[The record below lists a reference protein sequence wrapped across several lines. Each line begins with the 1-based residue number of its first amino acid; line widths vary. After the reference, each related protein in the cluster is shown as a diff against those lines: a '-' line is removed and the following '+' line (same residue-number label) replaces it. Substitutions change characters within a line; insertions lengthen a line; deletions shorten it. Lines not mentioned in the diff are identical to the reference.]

1 VRSGRRED
9 LRAEVLEGHVSTS
22 VTHLGNISYRVGNRA
37 TAAEIRRAIGGVA
50 PLGAAFDRLLEH
62 LAAHEIDVDKPT
74 VTLGQWLAIDADRE
88 RVLDHEKANQLVKGT
103 YREPYVVP
111 EIS

>member
-1 VRSGRRED
+1 M
-9 LRAEVLEGHVSTS
+9 EGHVSTS

-50 PLGAAFDRLLEH
+50 PLDRLLEH